1 MKTAIVFAS
10 LTGNTEAMAEVLA
23 GELNGKAEAY
33 VFDVSAQSFDNPD
46 AYDTIAFGSP
56 AMGEEV
62 LEEDSF
68 EPMFSAIESSLKGK
82 RVALFGSYGWG
93 DGQWMRDW
101 EDRCA
106 ADGAIVVGTVIAMG
120 APDDEAVSRLKELAS
135 AMLK

>member
-23 GELNGKAEAY
+23 DELNGKAETD
-33 VFDVSAQSFDNPD
+33 VFDVSSQSFDNPD
-46 AYDTIAFGSP
+46 AYDAIAFGSP

-82 RVALFGSYGWG
+82 KVVLFGSYGWG

-101 EDRCA
+101 EERCT
-106 ADGAIVVGTVIAMG
+106 ADGAIVMGTVIAMG
-120 APDDEAVSRLKELAS
+120 APDDEAVSQLKDLA
-135 AMLK
+135 AEMLK

>member
-23 GELNGKAEAY
+23 DELNGKTETDI
-33 VFDVSAQSFDNPD
+33 FDVSSQSFDNPD
-46 AYDTIAFGSP
+46 AYDAIAFGSP

-82 RVALFGSYGWG
+82 KVVLFGSYGWG

-101 EDRCA
+101 EERCT
-106 ADGAIVVGTVIAMG
+106 ADGAIVMGTVIAMG
-120 APDDEAVSRLKELAS
+120 APDDEAVSQLKDLA
-135 AMLK
+135 AEMLK

>member
-46 AYDTIAFGSP
+46 AYDAIAFGSP

>member
-46 AYDTIAFGSP
+46 AYDAIAFGSP

-120 APDDEAVSRLKELAS
+120 APDDEAVRRLKELAS

>member
-23 GELNGKAEAY
+23 DELNGKAETD
-33 VFDVSAQSFDNPD
+33 VFDVSSQSFDNPD
-46 AYDTIAFGSP
+46 AYDAIAFGSP

-82 RVALFGSYGWG
+82 KVVLFGSYGWG

-101 EDRCA
+101 D
-106 ADGAIVVGTVIAMG
+106 VVGTVIAMG
-120 APDDEAVSRLKELAS
+120 APDDEAVSQLKDLAS

>member
-46 AYDTIAFGSP
+46 AYDAIAFGSP

-106 ADGAIVVGTVIAMG
+106 ADGAIVVGSVIAMG

>member
-23 GELNGKAEAY
+23 GELNGKAEAD

-46 AYDTIAFGSP
+46 AYDAIAFGSP

-106 ADGAIVVGTVIAMG
+106 AEV
-120 APDDEAVSRLKELAS
+120 DERLGGPVCGRWCHCRWDS
-135 AMLK
+135 YCNGCPR

>member
-1 MKTAIVFAS
+1 MKSAIVFAS

-23 GELNGKAEAY
+23 GELNGKAEAD

-46 AYDTIAFGSP
+46 AYDAIAFGSP

-93 DGQWMRDW
+93 DGEWMRTW
-101 EDRCA
+101 EDTCRG
-106 ADGAIVVGTVIAMG
+106 DGANLVSEGVICNE
-120 APDDEAVSRLKELAS
+120 APDSDGEAACQALGKALA
-135 AMLK
+135 

>member
-1 MKTAIVFAS
+1 MQ
-10 LTGNTEAMAEVLA
+10 LH
-23 GELNGKAEAY
+23 
-33 VFDVSAQSFDNPD
+33 
-46 AYDTIAFGSP
+46 

-106 ADGAIVVGTVIAMG
+106 ADGAIVVGSVIAMG

>member
-23 GELNGKAEAY
+23 DELNGKAEVD
-33 VFDVSAQSFDNPD
+33 VFDVSAQHFDNPG
-46 AYDTIAFGSP
+46 AYDAIAFGSP

-68 EPMFSAIESSLKGK
+68 EPMFSTIESSLKGK
-82 RVALFGSYGWG
+82 KVVLFGSYGWG

-101 EDRCA
+101 EERCT
-106 ADGAIVVGTVIAMG
+106 ADGAIVMGTVIAMG
-120 APDDEAVSRLKELAS
+120 APDDEAVSQLKDLA
-135 AMLK
+135 AEMLK

>member
-1 MKTAIVFAS
+1 M
-10 LTGNTEAMAEVLA
+10 
-23 GELNGKAEAY
+23 
-33 VFDVSAQSFDNPD
+33 SAQSFDNPD
-46 AYDTIAFGSP
+46 AYDAIAFGSP

-106 ADGAIVVGTVIAMG
+106 ADGAIVVGRRRNCRG
-120 APDDEAVSRLKELAS
+120 NSHCNGCS
-135 AMLK
+135 

>member
-10 LTGNTEAMAEVLA
+10 LTGNTEAMADVLA
-23 GELNGKAEAY
+23 GELNGKAEAD

-46 AYDTIAFGSP
+46 AYDAIAFGSP

-106 ADGAIVVGTVIAMG
+106 ADGAIVVGSVIAMG